1 MARRQEAP
9 RTGIQ
14 YRVRPPR
21 IIAFG
26 SDKYRSPRRRS
37 RQQRYVGEVDMRA
50 GRPTEENDVELL
62 SLLHETRKVA
72 GGRYI
77 RNPPAPRLVRE
88 RQFETVAMQSTL
100 IDDREMTPNWADI
113 DARWKTRF
121 FSDELIEHGRRP
133 LYENRVSLSL
143 ACKRMTPC

>member
-21 IIAFG
+21 IITFG
-26 SDKYRSPRRRS
+26 SDKYRSLRRRS

-62 SLLHETRKVA
+62 SLLHETREFG

-77 RNPPAPRLVRE
+77 RDPPAPRLVRE
-88 RQFETVAMQSTL
+88 RQFETVAVQSTL
-100 IDDREMTPNWADI
+100 STI
-113 DARWKTRF
+113 AR
-121 FSDELIEHGRRP
+121 
-133 LYENRVSLSL
+133 
-143 ACKRMTPC
+143 